1 MRVLPFNCVISR
13 YHKEFQMK
21 RNTILRLSP
30 LAAALA
36 VALSAP
42 MAQAAAPAPGVLPG
56 GFITNDSTITYT
68 TTGTSQA
75 AINLGAAKKYE
86 VLQWGGTTAGGV
98 TASVNA
104 PTGITT
110 VSGFNI
116 GAGAALTIN
125 GNSAA
130 AVAGSQSALILDLT
144 GQPSNVYGTLNASAA
159 TATNAPTLFVANPNG
174 IVVGSSATITE
185 PAAATQGIT
194 LLGYAQDPTVFGGS
208 VAVNSSTITHNGDV
222 SVMPGATINAAAGY
236 LLVAGAGNVN
246 MGIGTNGS
254 LTTIGVAA
262 GTNVSAA
269 AAPTSV
275 LVGTT
280 AYFTTAVLNLN
291 SGTANTVLNTANTSI
306 AAAGN
311 TNVLSGANV
320 SLGSVATLTGTF
332 TNNGTVNVV
341 ASNGTINGGGAN
353 SAFVAGT
360 IVNNGNMTASNAG
373 APVLMGATGGITNT
387 GYLNASAAGV
397 ASALKLMTGTAAPAA
412 ISNSGQITDAGL
424 TVSSASLFTNTG
436 IINNGA
442 NPLNVTA
449 GGINLGGVVQAAA
462 GNSTIAGV
470 TLAATSGGTGQ
481 INIGAALNAGAN
493 PITATAANQIL
504 VSNKLVSTDGIPNA
518 INLQTNNAWTAPYS
532 IGIAIL
538 PGGSLTD
545 TAAASITMNVAA
557 STGYNGNAIAYGNI
571 TAGGTAAGA
580 AGFNFTGNSFYQGQ
594 NTAINVTT
602 NTDYSSFTSDGV
614 LTGGIVFGSST
625 PQPGNAYNN
634 AVVFGN
640 NNTVSLAPQQLGS
653 AVQNTNL
660 LGGGNFTVETTT
672 PSVPAGILPNGT
684 AVINSSFK
692 TSNLFLRAAGG
703 NLNLVENNPG
713 TTPSTNDAFY
723 WPGLMYLSTVQGG
736 KLASIGTGQIDV
748 QNHVFSNE
756 TAAIISNGVPLN
768 SQAGGLGMYLMTNTL
783 SGIASINTNFNS
795 NLVLPNATLQV
806 TGYLPG
812 APTGNVLIVGPDVAA
827 GQGAGGPAPAPGGSA
842 GESVGM
848 PTDSPATPAQ

>member
-1 MRVLPFNCVISR
+1 M
-13 YHKEFQMK
+13 
-21 RNTILRLSP
+21 
-30 LAAALA
+30 
-36 VALSAP
+36 
-42 MAQAAAPAPGVLPG
+42 
-56 GFITNDSTITYT
+56 
-68 TTGTSQA
+68 
-75 AINLGAAKKYE
+75 
-86 VLQWGGTTAGGV
+86 
-98 TASVNA
+98 
-104 PTGITT
+104 
-110 VSGFNI
+110 
-116 GAGAALTIN
+116 
-125 GNSAA
+125 
-130 AVAGSQSALILDLT
+130 
-144 GQPSNVYGTLNASAA
+144 
-159 TATNAPTLFVANPNG
+159 
-174 IVVGSSATITE
+174 VGS
-185 PAAATQGIT
+185 
-194 LLGYAQDPTVFGGS
+194 TV
-208 VAVNSSTITHNGDV
+208 
-222 SVMPGATINAAAGY
+222 
-236 LLVAGAGNVN
+236 
-246 MGIGTNGS
+246 
-254 LTTIGVAA
+254 
-262 GTNVSAA
+262 
-269 AAPTSV
+269 
-275 LVGTT
+275 
-280 AYFTTAVLNLN
+280 YFSTAVLNLN
-291 SGTANTVLNTANTSI
+291 SVTGGNTSFSAANASI

-341 ASNGTINGGGAN
+341 ANNSTSNGNPVNPAFVSG
-353 SAFVAGT
+353 AFVAGT

-373 APVLMGATGGITNT
+373 GVFSMGATGGITNT
-387 GYLNASAAGV
+387 GYLNAFSAANTATG
-397 ASALKLMTGTAAPAA
+397 LQLMTGTAAPAA

-424 TVSSASLFTNTG
+424 TVSTASLFTNTG

-481 INIGAALNAGAN
+481 INIGAALNAGAH

-504 VSNKLVSTDGIPNA
+504 VSNKLVSTDGISNA

-557 STGYNGNAIAYGNI
+557 STGNNGNAIAYGNI

-602 NTDYSSFTSDGV
+602 NTAYSSFTYNGV

-660 LGGGNFTVETTT
+660 LGGGNFTVGTTT
-672 PSVPAGILPNGT
+672 AAGILPNGT

-812 APTGNVLIVGPDVAA
+812 APTGNVLTYNQNVAA
-827 GQGAGGPAPAPGGSA
+827 GHLTSFTP
-842 GESVGM
+842 
-848 PTDSPATPAQ
+848 PAQ